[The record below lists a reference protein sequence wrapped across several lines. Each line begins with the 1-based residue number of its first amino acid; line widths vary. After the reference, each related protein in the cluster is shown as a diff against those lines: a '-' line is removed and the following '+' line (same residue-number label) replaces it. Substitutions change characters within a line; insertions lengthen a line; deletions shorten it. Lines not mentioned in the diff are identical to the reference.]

1 MTGRRDP
8 ATAVAAPGRRSAAGA
23 IDARARSLLVAGLQ
37 PLVERAMGRRSPT
50 LVSCTVPVPQRDPID
65 TFAAARSLGMEP
77 ALWLAPGDGF
87 ALVAVGAAWTSRS
100 IGPGRFQEAAAAWAS
115 LTRGAV
121 LSAGGPGPRG
131 TGPLL
136 LGGFAFAPGS
146 RRPGETW
153 LGFDDGEL
161 LLPRLLLTI
170 SGARAW
176 LTASAIVG
184 GAAGGGNPGG
194 GEQTAADL
202 DERWVEIERVS
213 SAAVPLTPAA
223 AGLHVTSAVPEQ
235 AWRAAVIRL
244 AGAVGRGRV
253 DKVVLARQ
261 VEVSADAPIEVP
273 AVLRRLEASA
283 PESTVFAIGRGPR
296 TFLGATPERL
306 VRTDGH
312 EFRTVAMAG
321 SIRRGADEDEDARLA
336 AELLASEKE
345 REEHRVVVDML
356 RQTLGPL
363 AARLDLEPSA
373 SVVRLRH
380 IQHLVTQVSG
390 RLREQ
395 AGILDL
401 VERLHPTPAVGGAP
415 RELALALLK
424 DEERLDRGWYAGP
437 VGWLDVRGD
446 GEFVV
451 AIRSG
456 VVNGSTASLFTGC
469 GIVADSEPA
478 REWEESQVKLRALAS
493 ALGRLP

>member
-1 MTGRRDP
+1 VSSRQDP
-8 ATAVAAPGRRSAAGA
+8 TTAVATPRPRSRALATDSRPGSPLAA
-23 IDARARSLLVAGLQ
+23 SLR
-37 PLVERAMGRRSPT
+37 PLVDRALSRGRAT
-50 LVSCTVPVPQRDPID
+50 LVSCTIDIPLRDPID
-65 TFAAARSLGMEP
+65 TFAAARSQGMEP

-87 ALVAVGAAWTSRS
+87 ALVAIGSAWTIRPTGS
-100 IGPGRFQEAAAAWAS
+100 GRFRDAAAAWAD
-115 LTRGAV
+115 LTDGAL
-121 LSAGGPGPRG
+121 LSGDSPGRRG
-131 TGPLL
+131 TGPIL
-136 LGGFAFAPGS
+136 LGGFAFVPRSKRAGS
-146 RRPGETW
+146 AW
-153 LGFDDGEL
+153 LGFDDAEL
-161 LLPRLLLTI
+161 VLPRLLLTVA
-170 SGARAW
+170 GGNAW

-184 GAAGGGNPGG
+184 DAEADESPAG
-194 GEQTAADL
+194 GEQTTADL
-202 DERWVEIERVS
+202 DSAWVKIEHAGS
-213 SAAVPLTPAA
+213 PAVPLTPAVA
-223 AGLHVTSAVPEQ
+223 ELHATSAVPEEV
-235 AWRAAVIRL
+235 WRSAVIRL

-261 VEVSADAPIEVP
+261 VDLSGEAHVDVP

-306 VRTDGH
+306 VRTDGD
-312 EFRTVAMAG
+312 EFKTVAMAG
-321 SIRRGADEDEDARLA
+321 SIRRGVDDEEDARLA

-345 REEHRVVVDML
+345 REEHRVVVEML

-363 AARLDLEPSA
+363 TAHLDVEPSA
-373 SVVRLRH
+373 SVVRFRH
-380 IQHLVTQVSG
+380 IQHLVTHISG
-390 RLREQ
+390 RLQEQ

-415 RELALALLK
+415 RELALALLA
-424 DEERLDRGWYAGP
+424 EEEHLDRGWYAGP
-437 VGWLDVRGD
+437 VGWLDRHGD

-456 VVNGSTASLFTGC
+456 VVDGASASLFAGC

>member
-1 MTGRRDP
+1 V
-8 ATAVAAPGRRSAAGA
+8 AVPH
-23 IDARARSLLVAGLQ
+23 
-37 PLVERAMGRRSPT
+37 
-50 LVSCTVPVPQRDPID
+50 RDPIE
-65 TFAAARSLGMEP
+65 TFAAARALGMEP

-87 ALVAVGAAWTSRS
+87 ALVAIGGAWTIRPTGS
-100 IGPGRFQEAAAAWAS
+100 GRFRDAAAAWS
-115 LTRGAV
+115 NLTDGAL
-121 LSAGGPGPRG
+121 LSSDGPSRRG
-131 TGPLL
+131 TGPML
-136 LGGFAFAPGS
+136 LGGFAFVPGS
-146 RRPGETW
+146 RRTGGAW
-153 LGFDDGEL
+153 LGFDDAEL
-161 LLPRLLLTI
+161 GLPRLLLTVA
-170 SGARAW
+170 GGNAW
-176 LTASAIVG
+176 LTASAIIG
-184 GAAGGGNPGG
+184 DAAANVTAAD
-194 GEQTAADL
+194 GEQTTADL
-202 DERWVEIERVS
+202 DSAWAEIERAG
-213 SAAVPLTPAA
+213 SAAVPLTPAVA
-223 AGLHVTSAVPEQ
+223 ELQATSPVPGE

-261 VEVSADAPIEVP
+261 VDVSGDAPIDVP
-273 AVLRRLEASA
+273 AVLRRLETSA

-306 VRTDGH
+306 VRTDGD

-321 SIRRGADEDEDARLA
+321 SIRRGADDEEDARLA

-345 REEHRVVVDML
+345 REEHRVVVEML

-363 AARLDLEPSA
+363 AARLDVEPSA
-373 SVVRLRH
+373 SVVRFRH
-380 IQHLVTQVSG
+380 IQHLVTHVSG

-415 RELALALLK
+415 RELALALLA
-424 DEERLDRGWYAGP
+424 EEEHLDRGWYAGP
-437 VGWLDVRGD
+437 VGWLDRHGD

-456 VVNGSTASLFTGC
+456 VVDGATASLFAGC